1 LRHLTVSGEILAC
14 TLCPW
19 HTLGLHVD
27 LMATARAQ
35 IEVGDYG
42 TWQRAWIERYEAG
55 AAGRLA
61 S

>member
-1 LRHLTVSGEILAC
+1 
-14 TLCPW
+14 
-19 HTLGLHVD
+19 
-27 LMATARAQ
+27 MATARAQ